1 MDLHWTNK
9 EVNHVTKTILF
20 DSIFRQHNQHDVSQ
34 VRPSA
39 PYLHPDV
46 KCATATAKETQGSC
60 IQFAFRCVS
69 AV

>member
-46 KCATATAKETQGSC
+46 KCATATAKETQ
-60 IQFAFRCVS
+60 
-69 AV
+69 